1 MMPGTANFLKS
12 TGIFS
17 YPNGFSVVF
26 SDMSQSLSN
35 FSKKFIIFTE
45 NFNAGMNFLQRG
57 IFMGVKGIS
66 GMAVTGTL
74 GDANAAMD
82 SSRLQ
87 KEANRFADMVKEM
100 QRNTAFSLAENKKD
114 SSVSGV
120 SSTQIA
126 KNHRLNGD
134 YTQGFYGTFTAESD
148 KTASPKGFA
157 AGTRTSKGKTPVIDK
172 TSDLYAQSME
182 MENYMVKMM
191 LSSMRNTIQHTSL
204 SGENNKYARKMYDDM
219 MYDNM
224 AEAMTKNSSFGLA
237 DQIYIEL
244 SGQRK

>member
-1 MMPGTANFLKS
+1 
-12 TGIFS
+12 
-17 YPNGFSVVF
+17 
-26 SDMSQSLSN
+26 
-35 FSKKFIIFTE
+35 
-45 NFNAGMNFLQRG
+45 
-57 IFMGVKGIS
+57 MGVKGIS

-74 GDANAAMD
+74 GDASAARD
-82 SSRLQ
+82 SSALQ
-87 KEANRFADMVKEM
+87 QEANKFANLVKEM
-100 QRNTAFSLAENKKD
+100 QKKTAFELAEGKVGT
-114 SSVSGV
+114 VSGV
-120 SSTQIA
+120 SSSQIA

-148 KTASPKGFA
+148 KTAAPKGFA
-157 AGTRTSKGKTPVIDK
+157 AGTKTSKGKTPTIDK

-204 SGENNKYARKMYDDM
+204 SGENNEYARKMYDDM